1 MKIKISI
8 IQPALAKNA
17 IFWARRPP
25 CNGFNLALLVFA
37 DDRKSYIKYQRV
49 LVFVSAD
56 EQKSS
61 QKYQRVSVLVS
72 AYDRESSQKYQ
83 RMSVLISVEDR
94 KYHQNFRYQIFS
106 IPVLRLFSGTKFFRY
121 RFRDFFPVPNFSDTG
136 SETFFRYQF
145 FSIPVPIPPKI

>member
-25 CNGFNLALLVFA
+25 CNGFNLALLVFT
-37 DDRKSYIKYQRV
+37 DDRKSSIKYQRV

-56 EQKSS
+56 DQKSS

-72 AYDRESSQKYQ
+72 AYDRKSSQKYQ
-83 RMSVLISVEDR
+83 RVSVLISVDE
-94 KYHQNFRYQIFS
+94 YPQNFRYQIFS

-121 RFRDFFPVPNFSDTG
+121 RFRDFFLVPIFFDTG
-136 SETFFRYQF
+136 SDTTKNMKNSRYR
-145 FSIPVPIPPKI
+145 

>member
-37 DDRKSYIKYQRV
+37 DDRKSYIKYQRL

-61 QKYQRVSVLVS
+61 QKYQRVSVNAS
-72 AYDRESSQKYQ
+72 ADDRKSSQKYQ

-106 IPVLRLFSGTKFFRY
+106 IPVLRLFFRY
-121 RFRDFFPVPNFSDTG
+121 RFRDFF
-136 SETFFRYQF
+136 RYQIF
-145 FSIPVPIPPKI
+145 PIPPEIMKNSRCRFQFPLEMF

>member
-8 IQPALAKNA
+8 IQPALAKDA

-61 QKYQRVSVLVS
+61 QKYQRVSVNVS
-72 AYDRESSQKYQ
+72 ADDRKSSQKYQ

-94 KYHQNFRYQIFS
+94 KI
-106 IPVLRLFSGTKFFRY
+106 SGTKFFRY
-121 RFRDFFPVPNFSDTG
+121 RFRDFFTVLNFSDTG
-136 SETFFRYQF
+136 SETFFRYQIF
-145 FSIPVPIPPKI
+145 PIPATVQLNFRSACNTILGVRATLF